1 MLKDGKSANRN
12 EHPIP
17 KTDLK
22 KKKAE
27 NPNAPF
33 NDESD
38 SSVHKLHK

>member
-17 KTDLK
+17 KTDLN
-22 KKKAE
+22 KKAE

-33 NDESD
+33 KDESD